1 MRSEREDSAGTG
13 EGDTQLAVLEKAVRF
28 NRLLLFGLALLVGVL
43 LIGGLTLG
51 LLSRFGQA
59 REGDDLVR
67 LQGQVSS
74 LEKQVTT
81 LQTRVAQQDEELAGQ
96 QANNLTA
103 LFRPSEDPSSAGQV
117 ARTLVGQEQGFQ
129 EVVATLKLGMRDLAA
144 MLPGSR
150 SWLEQYNESLDQA
163 LKVSKARAG
172 EVQRWAEGRAA
183 EEPAAAPPGAPG
195 K

>member
-1 MRSEREDSAGTG
+1 MRSEPEDSAGAG
-13 EGDTQLAVLEKAVRF
+13 GGDTQLAVLEKAVRL

-51 LLSRFGQA
+51 LLSQSGQA
-59 REGDDLVR
+59 REGSDLEH
-67 LQGQVSS
+67 LQGQVSK
-74 LEKQVTT
+74 LEQQVAT

-96 QANNLTA
+96 QANNLTE

-163 LKVSKARAG
+163 LKVSKARTG
-172 EVQRWAEGRAA
+172 EVQRWAAGRAA
-183 EEPAAAPPGAPG
+183 EEPAAPPG

>member
-1 MRSEREDSAGTG
+1 MHSEREDSAGAG
-13 EGDTQLAVLEKAVRF
+13 AGDTRLGALEKTIRY
-28 NRLLLFGLALLVGVL
+28 NRLLLFGVALLVGGL

-51 LLSRFGQA
+51 LLNHLAMA
-59 REGDDLVR
+59 RAASAVDV
-67 LQGQVSS
+67 LQGQVSG
-74 LEKQVTT
+74 LEKQLAT
-81 LQTRVAQQDEELAGQ
+81 LQARVAEQDEALA
-96 QANNLTA
+96 ARPVDS
-103 LFRPSEDPSSAGQV
+103 RPSEDPSSTGQV

-129 EVVATLKLGMRDLAA
+129 EVVATLKVGMRDLAA

-172 EVQRWAEGRAA
+172 EVERWAADRATEA
-183 EEPAAAPPGAPG
+183 PAAVAPG